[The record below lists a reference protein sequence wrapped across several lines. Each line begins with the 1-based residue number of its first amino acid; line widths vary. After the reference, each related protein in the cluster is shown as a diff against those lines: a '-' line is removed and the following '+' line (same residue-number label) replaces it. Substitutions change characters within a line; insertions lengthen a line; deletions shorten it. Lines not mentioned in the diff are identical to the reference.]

1 MQRIE
6 ERGLDPETDEQWAAL
21 RRAALRLI
29 EHELE
34 AHRELTEAPC
44 YRAPPAH
51 VAAALRERPSAE
63 GMDVEQLVERALQL
77 IAPYGLG
84 NRSPRF
90 WGWVVGAG
98 TLPGVLGQ
106 LLASSMN
113 SNVFAG
119 EQAPVLLERQLLRW
133 FCDWFGYPDTAS
145 GLLVEGCSMAN
156 IIGLAVARHHATDG
170 RVRTDGT
177 AACDRLRLYCSSAT
191 HVSIFKAAEL
201 LGLGTRAVRVLEAEP
216 DGRVAPGALDA
227 AMAADAAA
235 GLHPFCVVANAG
247 TVGCG
252 AIDPLEA
259 LHAVSHRH
267 RAWLHV
273 DGAIGAIAV
282 LSERLRPRLAGLGLA
297 DSIAFDLHKW
307 AQVPFDTGC
316 VLVRDGELHRAAFEA
331 PAPYLSTLPGGI
343 TPHGSHAFSALGP
356 MLGRRDRA
364 LPIWMTLMASGTA
377 RLAAVLEQN
386 VRHAQLLAEQLER
399 EPELELLQRVTLN
412 IVCFRFRPG
421 RLTGRD
427 ADALQERVMAELQD
441 SGFCVLTPVR
451 IADATGI
458 RAAFANHRTR
468 CSDVAALVPRLLS
481 IGRRH
486 AAALLAACQDERT

>member
-1 MQRIE
+1 MQSIE
-6 ERGLDPETDEQWAAL
+6 ERGLDPETDAQWAAL
-21 RRAALRLI
+21 RRAALRLLD
-29 EHELE
+29 HELD
-34 AHRELTEAPC
+34 AHRELATRPC
-44 YRAPPAH
+44 HRRPPAH
-51 VAAALRERPSAE
+51 VAAALREPPSAE
-63 GMDVEQLVERALQL
+63 GMDIERLVERALEL

-98 TLPGVLGQ
+98 TLPGMLGQ

-119 EQAPVLLERQLLRW
+119 EQAPVLLERELLRW
-133 FCDWFGYPDTAS
+133 FGDWFGYPETAS
-145 GLLVEGCSMAN
+145 GVLVEGCSAAN
-156 IIGLAVARHHATDG
+156 VIGLAVARHRATDG
-170 RVRTDGT
+170 RVRTDGA
-177 AACDRLRLYCSSAT
+177 AACQRSSLYCSSAT

-201 LGLGTRAVRVLEAEP
+201 LGLGTNAVRVIEAEP
-216 DGRVAPGALDA
+216 DGRVDPGALDA
-227 AMAADAAA
+227 AMARDAAA
-235 GLHPFCVVANAG
+235 GWHPFCVVANAG

-252 AIDPLEA
+252 AIDPLEP
-259 LHAVSHRH
+259 LRAVSRRH
-267 RAWLHV
+267 GAWLHV

-282 LSERLRPRLAGLGLA
+282 LSERLRPRLAGLGQA

-331 PAPYLSTLPGGI
+331 PASYLSTLPGGI

-364 LPIWMTLMASGTA
+364 LPIWMTLMAAGTA
-377 RLAAVLEQN
+377 RMAAVIEQN
-386 VRHAQLLAEQLER
+386 VRHAQLLAEQVER
-399 EPELELLQRVTLN
+399 EPELELLQPVTLN

-421 RLTGRD
+421 PLTSRA
-427 ADALQERVMAELQD
+427 ADTLQERIMAELQD

-451 IADATGI
+451 VAAITGM

-468 CSDVAALVPRLLS
+468 CSDVAALVPRLIA
-481 IGRRH
+481 IGQRH
-486 AAALLAACQDERT
+486 RQALLGCAVAVT